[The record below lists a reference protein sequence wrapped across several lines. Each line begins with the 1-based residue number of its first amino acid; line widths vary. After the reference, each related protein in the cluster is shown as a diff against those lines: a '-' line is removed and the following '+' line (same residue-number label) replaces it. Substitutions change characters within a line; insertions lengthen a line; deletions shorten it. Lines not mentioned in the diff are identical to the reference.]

1 MVNSECAPFTCQSS
15 RVVGKLR
22 YDLFDQNE
30 YALEVRDALRAE
42 PGSKWPFHRYFT
54 VGGQKLFNSTQCTYH
69 IGDEFFEFDFEL
81 GECGGQILM
90 NSKTNMLTYAYLFE
104 LNDEI
109 DDSIEFFI
117 DSTVQIDCNYNT
129 ELTLDAASMFIN
141 QEDTLVATSAHGKL
155 QDNFSLRVFADSQY
169 SKEVLAHN
177 ILNMGQEVY
186 VLVEQEKSW
195 TTCKPLEIE
204 FGFAFTSYKTVHLR
218 HTLQNITLYTS
229 TIRRT
234 AGLVC

>member
-1 MVNSECAPFTCQSS
+1 
-15 RVVGKLR
+15 
-22 YDLFDQNE
+22 
-30 YALEVRDALRAE
+30 
-42 PGSKWPFHRYFT
+42 
-54 VGGQKLFNSTQCTYH
+54 
-69 IGDEFFEFDFEL
+69 
-81 GECGGQILM
+81 
-90 NSKTNMLTYAYLFE
+90 
-104 LNDEI
+104 
-109 DDSIEFFI
+109 
-117 DSTVQIDCNYNT
+117 
-129 ELTLDAASMFIN
+129 MFIN
-141 QEDTLVATSAHGKL
+141 QEDTLVAASAHGNL